1 MSKIKYKI
9 AITGNIG
16 SGKSTFSEFA
26 AQAGYPVIY
35 ADDISRKLLSHDEKV
50 RGLIIKQFG
59 DKSFIKSEPNKNFL
73 AKEVFGDPVKLQKL
87 ESILHPRV
95 IQSIEK
101 LSRELLKINDIVFI
115 ETALIYEVDMEA
127 MFDYVVL
134 ITSLRDLR
142 LKRKIATG
150 MSEEDFCKRELN
162 QIAEDEKKK
171 RADFI
176 FSNNGTVKDLNSKF
190 KLLSITLGFK
200 L

>member
-35 ADDISRKLLSHDEKV
+35 ADDISKKLLSHDEKV
-50 RGLIIKQFG
+50 RDLIIKQFG

-73 AKEVFGDPVKLQKL
+73 AKEVFSDPVKLQKL

-101 LSRELLKINDIVFI
+101 LSTELLKSSNIIFV
-115 ETALIYEVDMEA
+115 EAALIYEADMEA

-134 ITSLRDLR
+134 ITSKRDLR
-142 LKRKIATG
+142 LKRKAAIG
-150 MSEEDFCKRELN
+150 LSEEDFCKRELN

-176 FSNNGTVKDLNSKF
+176 FSNDGTIKELNSKF
-190 KLLSITLGFK
+190 KFLLIALG